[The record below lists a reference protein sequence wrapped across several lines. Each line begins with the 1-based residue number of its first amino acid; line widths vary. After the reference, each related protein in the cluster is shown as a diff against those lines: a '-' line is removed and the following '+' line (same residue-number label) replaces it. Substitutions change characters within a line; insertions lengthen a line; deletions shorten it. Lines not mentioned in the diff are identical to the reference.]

1 MDFQHSPRVQE
12 LQKKLTAF
20 MEENVYPNEK
30 TFHDQLQ
37 KERWKEPAIMTELKA
52 KAKAQ
57 GLWNLF
63 MPGHEH
69 GGQGLTN
76 LEYAPLA
83 EIMGR
88 VFWAAECFNCSAPD
102 TGNMEVFARYANKE
116 QQEKWLTRLL
126 SGEIRSA
133 FAMTEPQLASSD
145 ATNVALSI
153 RADGDD
159 YVINGRKWFITGAM
173 HENCKIFIV
182 MGKTDPDNPNRHLQ
196 QSQILVERGTPGMII
211 ERPLSTMGYWEEP
224 AGHAEIVFDNC
235 RVPKS
240 NILLGEG
247 RGFEIAQGRLGP
259 GRIHHCMRV
268 IGASQRAL
276 EFACKRVENR
286 VAFGKKLST
295 QGSVRESIAL
305 MASKVEMAR
314 LLTMRAADKMDRVG
328 NKDAKDAIAMA
339 KIMVPQLGSEVIDMA
354 IQMHGAGGLT
364 QDYFMAEAFN
374 YARWCRLAD
383 GPDQVHMAA
392 LGKQVIQELSA
403 V

>member
-1 MDFQHSPRVQE
+1 MDFDFSPRVQE
-12 LQKKLTAF
+12 LQKQLTAF
-20 MEENVYPNEK
+20 MEENVYPNEHVFK
-30 TFHDQLQ
+30 EQVA
-37 KERWKEPAIMTELKA
+37 KERWKEPAILTELKA

-76 LEYAPLA
+76 AEYAPLA

-102 TGNMEVFARYANKE
+102 TGNMEVFARYATPA

-126 SGEIRSA
+126 AGEIRSA
-133 FAMTEPQLASSD
+133 YAMTEPAVASSD
-145 ATNVALSI
+145 ATNVELSI

-159 YVINGRKWFITGAM
+159 YVINGTKWFITGAM

-196 QSQILVERGTPGMII
+196 QSQILVERGTPGMTIK
-211 ERPLSTMGYWEEP
+211 RPLSTMGYWEEP

-235 RVPKS
+235 RVPKE

-259 GRIHHCMRV
+259 GRIHHCMRI
-268 IGASQRAL
+268 IGAAQRAL
-276 EFACKRVENR
+276 EFACKRVESR

-295 QGSVRESIAL
+295 QGVVRAQIAV
-305 MASKVEMAR
+305 MASKVEMCR

-328 NKDAKDAIAMA
+328 NKDAKDMIAMA
-339 KIMVPQLGSEVIDMA
+339 KIMVPQLGSEVIDLA

-364 QDYFMAEAFN
+364 EDYFMAEAFN

-383 GPDQVHMAA
+383 GPDEVHQMA

-403 V
+403 R